1 MSLNC
6 AQRILYNGINAVRTA
21 ALVASSV
28 RPVERTVR
36 TLPALRAGS
45 AGLALSGPYTGDA
58 DAVFDVQV
66 VDATPSTP
74 IVSRPLLAGVGNGAL
89 SAITFSGAAQS
100 FTLELVD
107 AGAPEL
113 AAKVAF
119 ANTFIEARAAGAAG
133 NGITLTVDASALTF
147 TPLSFSTIAPLPKD
161 TRRSSAV
168 GLDFGA
174 VVMAADNLMPV
185 AAKRIV
191 FGTDRT
197 QVYRQAKQW
206 AGTEWQYVF
215 EPELQRY
222 VQQGERVSEV
232 SGTYTVTVKQG
243 VTTETFSGIKT
254 VFDLLDKLNT
264 QSALVRVNGVIANDR
279 GRGGQA
285 AMELMLRTDAYAMP
299 AQASGSTAA
308 QTVQLQNVTVAPT
321 APTEVVELRCWA
333 VTARD
338 AVNAYLGHEL
348 WTVNGS
354 VSGEQGNFATGD
366 VITEANGAWSMTIP
380 PVYPQGYG
388 NPRGEF
394 SVRSIDY
401 VSRTGSAEPPPICM
415 VALALGPDSVDQ
427 TVQLVYTKR
436 PGASCACDDMP
447 VPDLLDSPCLG
458 GAGANPGDTNV
469 SYPPAI
475 TTRMT
480 NLWGWYR
487 DLAKA
492 YTEDHSL
499 SSYGYEPGVGYALGY
514 DGEKQRLSA
523 SRQMAVL
530 LEKTAI
536 KVAANAGALTAW
548 DAAFDDVKL
557 HVSGA
562 VDTTATA
569 TAAESI
575 PAGCFVKVL
584 GGRVYKATSEGEFP
598 IGASD
603 RFVSDCNGYSAA
615 AIASGASVSTADLA
629 FPPNSYLVKSG
640 VTRGKRYV
648 IDPSTPGALVEPTGY
663 VDRIFGFVAVA
674 EANDLLRVSVL
685 FRKILPGA
693 NNSVSRDGIVSYYSA
708 LMERVTA
715 QTDAVLALAG
725 ISPVGKPD
733 ASTVSD
739 DGCWQDYEDEQYYW
753 RVVGGV
759 RGNYMPAFTNV
770 PYFSSRS
777 VGGVIK
783 ATHEFAFQINVKED
797 CVGSLKVGDTVNLAI
812 GGAGWPSTYQVG
824 DTIYVPIVAAAPL
837 TTAGGQNGSSDQR
850 WHVNGSVSGA
860 LAPFTAAGGSG
871 TYSNGGLGF
880 TLTAGGIAF
889 ALGDRWTFDAEG
901 GHWKWR
907 KNGGAWSAAID
918 IGTAPVALSDGVVA
932 TFAPG
937 AAPSFVAG
945 DAYAFA
951 VRQPNAPG
959 HVCSPL
965 PSAWRWSGSSATL
978 DVDLGAATAV
988 DTIAVALHDLPA
1000 GATLSVAG
1008 GTTIGAGD
1016 VFAAVSMPV
1025 HAGALAHL
1033 FETAVTPRWLRFSVA
1048 GATGASIGWIF
1059 AGVAFAPS
1067 RMGAFMRRRDYRMS
1081 RSGGVNPS
1089 AQYLGRADSGS
1100 LDWGEGALSEADAQG
1115 LATMLDYVKAHGD
1128 EPMVFFANASR
1139 EDEAVLATVDSD
1151 GVVFEEVMREQPGAG
1166 VPRHYAVTLPLVG
1179 VAR

>member
-45 AGLALSGPYTGDA
+45 AGLALSGPYTGAA
-58 DAVFDVQV
+58 DAAFEVQV
-66 VDATPSTP
+66 VDTTPSTP

-133 NGITLTVDASALTF
+133 NGITITVDASGLTF
-147 TPLSFSTIAPLPKD
+147 TPLSFSTIAPLPKE

-206 AGTEWQYVF
+206 VGTEWQYVF

-427 TVQLVYTKR
+427 TVQLIYTKR

-447 VPDLLDSPCLG
+447 VPDLSDSPCLG
-458 GAGANPGDTNV
+458 GTGANPGDTNV

-480 NLWGWYR
+480 DLWAWYGV
-487 DLAKA
+487 LAKK
-492 YTEDHSL
+492 YTQDHILLRDSVT
-499 SSYGYEPGVGYALGY
+499 SVMNERS
-514 DGEKQRLSA
+514 RLSVA
-523 SRQMAVL
+523 RQVAAL

-536 KVAANAGALTAW
+536 KVAASPTALSAW
-548 DAAFDDVKL
+548 DGIFDDAKA
-557 HVSGA
+557 HFSGA
-562 VDTTATA
+562 ADAGVTAV
-569 TAAESI
+569 AAEAI
-575 PAGCFVKVL
+575 PAGSFVNVM
-584 GGRVYKATSEGEFP
+584 GGRIYLATS
-598 IGASD
+598 IGSLSGSGGVDSHVTGFSAS
-603 RFVSDCNGYSAA
+603 
-615 AIASGASVSTADLA
+615 AIAISATVNTESIGFPADGHVVASGLTVGAT
-629 FPPNSYLVKSG
+629 
-640 VTRGKRYV
+640 YV
-648 IDPSTPGALVEPTGY
+648 IDPSTPGALGAYTGS
-663 VDRIFGFVAVA
+663 VAVSGFRA
-674 EANDLLRVSVL
+674 LAVAADLLRVVAPGWDSGAQITYNVL
-685 FRKILPGA
+685 I
-693 NNSVSRDGIVSYYSA
+693 
-708 LMERVTA
+708 ERFNA
-715 QTDAVLALAG
+715 QTDALLASAG

-733 ASTVSD
+733 ASAVSD
-739 DGCWQDYEDEQYYW
+739 DGCWQDLEDEQYYW

-837 TTAGGQNGSSDQR
+837 TTAGGQDGSPDQR

-1025 HAGALAHL
+1025 HAGTLAHL

-1067 RMGAFMRRRDYRMS
+1067 RMGTFMRRRDYRMS